1 MPKVTKI
8 IFKGEVQFVLE
19 FDDLKKE
26 AAEKVLPAPKLS
38 DEAQEFVSEEDYP
51 VV

>member
-1 MPKVTKI
+1 MPKVTQL

-19 FDDLKKE
+19 LEDIKNSP
-26 AAEKVLPAPKLS
+26 AEKVVPVPKMS
-38 DEAQEFVSEEDYP
+38 DEAQEFVSEEDYS